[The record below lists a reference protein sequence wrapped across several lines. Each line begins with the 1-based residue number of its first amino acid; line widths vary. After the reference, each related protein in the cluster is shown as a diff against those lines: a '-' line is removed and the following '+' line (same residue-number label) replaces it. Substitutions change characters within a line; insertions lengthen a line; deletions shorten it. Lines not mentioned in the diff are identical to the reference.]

1 MKKSSWESLS
11 CPSTK
16 PMPVIR
22 LVLRGRPVMTS
33 QRDKRFYVN
42 STVDKLS
49 TLKVMRG
56 TAVKISIKNFM
67 ASFIEVPFI

>member
-1 MKKSSWESLS
+1 
-11 CPSTK
+11 
-16 PMPVIR
+16 
-22 LVLRGRPVMTS
+22 MTS

-67 ASFIEVPFI
+67 ASFIEVPFIWGIFTDEVS